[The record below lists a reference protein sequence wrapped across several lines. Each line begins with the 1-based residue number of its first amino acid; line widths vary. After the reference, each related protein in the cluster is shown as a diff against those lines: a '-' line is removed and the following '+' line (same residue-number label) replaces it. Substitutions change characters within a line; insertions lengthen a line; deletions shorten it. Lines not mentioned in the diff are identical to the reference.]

1 MYYHYSYGPVTANAY
16 SFGEPAFDFA
26 SALAINVIVALLSSF
41 LLAIVALRVLAR
53 WHIYRK
59 AGVPEWKSLIPVL
72 NFYEDYKL
80 AWNKTWAWVFLGS
93 LAAGLILSCFSFIP
107 AVGVLSA
114 ILGIFVAVIEIIKDY
129 KLSKAFGHGTGWTFG
144 LIFLE
149 TIFMLMIGLGKS
161 EYVRDD
167 SCKCGCSCG
176 CEEKK
181 DEEPKAEVAAVEA
194 PKTE

>member
-16 SFGEPAFDFA
+16 SFGGPAFDFA

-53 WHIYRK
+53 WHIYKK

-72 NFYEDYKL
+72 NLYEDYKL

-149 TIFMLMIGLGKS
+149 TIFLLMTGLGKS
-161 EYVRDD
+161 QYQGPYCPK
-167 SCKCGCSCG
+167 SCCGG
-176 CEEKK
+176 KKEEG
-181 DEEPKAEVAAVEA
+181 PKAEVQAVEA
-194 PKTE
+194 PAAEPKTE